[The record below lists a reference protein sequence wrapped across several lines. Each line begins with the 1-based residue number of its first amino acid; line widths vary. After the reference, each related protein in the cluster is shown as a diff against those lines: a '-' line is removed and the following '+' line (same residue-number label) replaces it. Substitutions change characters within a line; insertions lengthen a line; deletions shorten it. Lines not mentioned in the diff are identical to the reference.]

1 MGDEV
6 NYIPSWKQEKKKDIP
21 DVDYKVQ
28 SAQFY
33 WDAKVKESPLQRL
46 RYLDARLA
54 QGATI
59 DTLRVAELVREAG
72 AKAVLSD
79 PDAIGLIR
87 QLFGEKGVQRLKD
100 RASTEKHHPGEPNM
114 VADMAHPLHQRGTP

>member
-6 NYIPSWKQEKKKDIP
+6 DYIPPCKQEKKKDIP
-21 DVDYKVQ
+21 KVDYKVR
-28 SAQFY
+28 SAQFH

-59 DTLRVAELVREAG
+59 DTLRVKELVREAG

-87 QLFGEKGVQRLKD
+87 QLFGEKDVQRLKD
-100 RASTEKHHPGEPNM
+100 CALGNNHK
-114 VADMAHPLHQRGTP
+114 